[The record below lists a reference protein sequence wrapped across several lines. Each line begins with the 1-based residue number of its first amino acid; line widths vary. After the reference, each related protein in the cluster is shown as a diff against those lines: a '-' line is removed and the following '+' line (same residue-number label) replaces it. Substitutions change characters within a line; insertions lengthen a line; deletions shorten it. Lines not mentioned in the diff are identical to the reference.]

1 MRPLLAT
8 LILASTLFAQ
18 ADKPPAALTSAETKQ
33 AEGLLKEYFAA
44 KSWEEKEIVAD
55 KLTTIDHPSKSDIS
69 SLSKKAFALAKQG
82 PRVKGNRQETCT
94 DPDLPGQYL
103 LDVPSGA
110 KRGQPTGVFISLHGG
125 GQGEGDAAQIQGLF
139 GTPGKG
145 LINVYPTVIEKTAA
159 AWNEEKEE
167 RYVLAILEDLKRT
180 YTIDTNRV
188 YLAGHSMGGYGTWSI
203 GPRHADLFA
212 SISAMAGGIFV
223 TGGGKGKGTLDDGI
237 LPNLKNL
244 PIWFYNSEDDKQ
256 VDPSSGFE
264 AAVELEGLK
273 KQFGA
278 FDFVAKHYPDIGHG
292 TPKEGLDPIWKWM
305 LAKKRDPLP
314 KRVLWEP
321 SRSYKRHF
329 YWLRCDGGH
338 HGEID
343 VARDGNKFTVTG
355 DAGKVRIMV
364 NEKMIKFD
372 QPVSVKDAEGKELW
386 SGKVPYSLVAML
398 ESIEAKRDPEMW
410 FSGWIDLGSK

>member
-1 MRPLLAT
+1 MRTLLAT
-8 LILASTLFAQ
+8 LILAATALAQ
-18 ADKPPAALTSAETKQ
+18 ADKPPAALTSAEMKQ
-33 AEGLLKEYFAA
+33 AEGLMKDYLAA
-44 KSWEEKEIVAD
+44 KTWEEKQVVAD
-55 KLTTIDHPSKSDIS
+55 KLAAIDHPSKADIA

-94 DPDLPGQYL
+94 DPELAGQYI
-103 LDVPSGA
+103 LDVPSTA

-125 GQGEGDAAQIQGLF
+125 GQGVGDAAQIQGLF

-145 LINVYPTVIEKTAA
+145 LINVYPTVIEKTES
-159 AWNEEKEE
+159 AWTDEKEE
-167 RYVLAILEDLKRT
+167 HYVLAILEDLKRT

-203 GPRHADLFA
+203 GARYADMFA
-212 SISAMAGGIFV
+212 SISAMAGGIWMFD
-223 TGGGKGKGTLDDGI
+223 GGKPKASLAAGI

-256 VDPSSGFE
+256 ADPASAFE
-264 AAVELEGLK
+264 AAIELEALK
-273 KQFGA
+273 KQYGA
-278 FDFVAKHYPDIGHG
+278 FDFVAKHYTDIGHG
-292 TPKEGLDPIWKWM
+292 TPKDGLDPIWKWM

-314 KRVLWEP
+314 KRVLWDQ
-321 SRSYKRHF
+321 SRGWKRHF

-338 HGEID
+338 RGVLD
-343 VARDGNKFTVTG
+343 VARDGNTFTVTG
-355 DAGKVRIMV
+355 DVGNVRIMV

-386 SGKVPYSLVAML
+386 GGKVPYSLVAMV
-398 ESIEAKRDPEMW
+398 ESIDAKRDPEMW
-410 FSGWIDLGSK
+410 FSGWIDLGAK